1 MSDLERVIQRR
12 EFEAEAQL
20 ADHPRHKL
28 TIFDAMVLVAAT
40 AIGNW
45 GAVVYRVFPLPIVQS
60 GSWLLPLLWSIPV
73 VAALT
78 VGFLLVPVR
87 TLRGRVRR
95 VFRQPGTA
103 LCAAAVTTLLAVLVR
118 WGLRAWFK
126 PYLDGSLWIYVGQ
139 IIYEWA
145 RTCGLGIMA
154 AIALLILGGRLRR
167 QLGWIEWMRLA
178 LGAYWL
184 AVFLIFSVL

>member
-1 MSDLERVIQRR
+1 MPGEL
-12 EFEAEAQL
+12 
-20 ADHPRHKL
+20 RHKL
-28 TIFDAMVLVAAT
+28 TIFDAMVLVAAV
-40 AIGNW
+40 AVGNW

-95 VFRQPGTA
+95 VFRQPGA
-103 LCAAAVTTLLAVLVR
+103 VLCAAAVTVLLAVLVR

-126 PYLDGSLWIYVGQ
+126 LYLDGSLWIYVAQ

-154 AIALLILGGRLRR
+154 AAALLVFGGRFRP
-167 QLGWIEWMRLA
+167 QFGWIEWARLA
-178 LGAYWL
+178 LAAYWL
-184 AVFLIFSVL
+184 VLFLIFSVL